1 MDVHKMREIIYHPL
15 KQQKL
20 PKCIKHNFDKFSV
33 STYDLLYPYE
43 MYCLCLD
50 IDPSDNRWYLND
62 LLNKMHADYNMS
74 EETDNNMYV
83 NALKLSSAIYDKL
96 YNHLWAF

>member
-1 MDVHKMREIIYHPL
+1 MDVEKMREIIYHPL

-20 PKCIKHNFDKFSV
+20 PKCIKHNFYKFSV

-43 MYCLCLD
+43 MYQF
-50 IDPSDNRWYLND
+50 RWYLND
-62 LLNKMHADYNMS
+62 LLNKMHADYNLS

>member
-1 MDVHKMREIIYHPL
+1 MDVEKMREIIYHPL

-20 PKCIKHNFDKFSV
+20 PKCIKHNFDKFSA

-43 MYCLCLD
+43 MYQF
-50 IDPSDNRWYLND
+50 RWYLND
-62 LLNKMHADYNMS
+62 LLNKIHADYNLS

>member
-1 MDVHKMREIIYHPL
+1 MDVEKMREIIYHPL

-43 MYCLCLD
+43 MYKF
-50 IDPSDNRWYLND
+50 RWYLND
-62 LLNKMHADYNMS
+62 LLNKMHADYSLS

-83 NALKLSSAIYDKL
+83 NALKLSSAIYNKL
-96 YNHLWAF
+96 YDHLWTF

>member
-1 MDVHKMREIIYHPL
+1 MDVEKIRAIIYHPL

-43 MYCLCLD
+43 MYQF
-50 IDPSDNRWYLND
+50 RGYLND
-62 LLNKMHADYNMS
+62 LLNKMHADYSLS
-74 EETDNNMYV
+74 EDTDNSMYV
-83 NALKLSSAIYDKL
+83 HAIRFSQTIYNKL
-96 YNHLWAF
+96 YDYLWTF

>member
-1 MDVHKMREIIYHPL
+1 MDVAKMREIIYHPL

-43 MYCLCLD
+43 MYQF
-50 IDPSDNRWYLND
+50 RGYLNT
-62 LLNKMHADYNMS
+62 LLDKIHEDYSLS
-74 EETDNNMYV
+74 EDTDNNMYIH
-83 NALKLSSAIYDKL
+83 AIRFSQTIYNKL
-96 YNHLWAF
+96 YDHLWTF

>member
-1 MDVHKMREIIYHPL
+1 MDVEKIRKIIYHPL

-43 MYCLCLD
+43 MYQF
-50 IDPSDNRWYLND
+50 RGYLND
-62 LLNKMHADYNMS
+62 LLNKIHADYSLS
-74 EETDNNMYV
+74 EDTDNSMYIH
-83 NALKLSSAIYDKL
+83 AIRFSQTIYNKL
-96 YNHLWAF
+96 YNHLWTF

>member
-1 MDVHKMREIIYHPL
+1 MDVEKIRKIIYHPL

-43 MYCLCLD
+43 MYQF
-50 IDPSDNRWYLND
+50 RWYLND

>member
-1 MDVHKMREIIYHPL
+1 MDVEKMREIIYHPL

-43 MYCLCLD
+43 MYQF
-50 IDPSDNRWYLND
+50 RWYLND

-96 YNHLWAF
+96 YNRLWTF

>member
-1 MDVHKMREIIYHPL
+1 MDIEKMREIIYHPR

-43 MYCLCLD
+43 MYQFRD
-50 IDPSDNRWYLND
+50 YLND
-62 LLNKMHADYNMS
+62 LLNKIHADYSLS
-74 EETDNNMYV
+74 EDTDNSMYIH
-83 NALKLSSAIYDKL
+83 AIMFSQTIYNKL
-96 YNHLWAF
+96 YDNVCRF

>member
-1 MDVHKMREIIYHPL
+1 MDVEKIRKIIYHPL

-43 MYCLCLD
+43 IYQF
-50 IDPSDNRWYLND
+50 RWYLND

>member
-1 MDVHKMREIIYHPL
+1 MDIEKMREIIYHPR

-43 MYCLCLD
+43 THQFRY
-50 IDPSDNRWYLND
+50 YLNA
-62 LLNKMHADYNMS
+62 LLDKMNADYNLPVD
-74 EETDNNMYV
+74 TDNNMYIH
-83 NALKLSSAIYDKL
+83 AIRFSQTIYHKL
-96 YNHLWAF
+96 YNNVCRF

>member
-1 MDVHKMREIIYHPL
+1 MDVEKMREIIYHPL

-43 MYCLCLD
+43 MYQF
-50 IDPSDNRWYLND
+50 RWYLND
-62 LLNKMHADYNMS
+62 LLNKIHADYNMS

>member
-1 MDVHKMREIIYHPL
+1 MDVEKMREIIYHPL

-20 PKCIKHNFDKFSV
+20 PKCIKHNVDKFSV

-43 MYCLCLD
+43 MYQF
-50 IDPSDNRWYLND
+50 RWYLND

>member
-1 MDVHKMREIIYHPL
+1 MDVEKMREIIYHPL

-43 MYCLCLD
+43 MYQF
-50 IDPSDNRWYLND
+50 RWYLND

>member
-1 MDVHKMREIIYHPL
+1 MDVEKMREIIYHPL

-43 MYCLCLD
+43 MYQF
-50 IDPSDNRWYLND
+50 RWYLND

-96 YNHLWAF
+96 YNRLWAF

>member
-1 MDVHKMREIIYHPL
+1 MDIEKMREIIYHPL

-43 MYCLCLD
+43 MHQFRC
-50 IDPSDNRWYLND
+50 YLNT
-62 LLNKMHADYNMS
+62 LLDKIDAYYNLPVD
-74 EETDNNMYV
+74 TDNNMYV
-83 NALKLSSAIYDKL
+83 TAIRFSQTIYNKL
-96 YNHLWAF
+96 YNNVCRF

>member
-1 MDVHKMREIIYHPL
+1 MDVEKMREIIYHPL

-43 MYCLCLD
+43 MYQF
-50 IDPSDNRWYLND
+50 RWYLND
-62 LLNKMHADYNMS
+62 LLNKIHADYNMS

-96 YNHLWAF
+96 YNRLWAF